1 MMSIILFAIF
11 FILLILGA
19 PIVFAIGV
27 GTLGAL
33 IAGGIPLELLPQK
46 IFIGLAHFPY
56 LAVPLFVLAGMLME
70 TGGISKR
77 IVELSNAMVGH
88 IQGGLGMV
96 VMVATI
102 FFSDISGSSAADTA
116 AIGSIMIPTMKKRG
130 YAPNFSAAL
139 VTAAGGMGVLIPP
152 CLTMVVFGSLTNT
165 SIGALF
171 LAGFVPGISMG
182 IILMGLTYIIAR
194 KNNFPREERA
204 NFGQFLRASK
214 RATLSLFM
222 GVIILGGILLGIFT
236 ATEAAAVAVIYGFF
250 LSVVFYRGIKLSQLP
265 KILWD
270 ASVVSGVVML
280 VVGISYGF
288 GWVMAKEQIP
298 VKLANFM
305 LNLPGGKLV
314 FLFAVNILLLI
325 MGMFF
330 DASLSVVILVPILF
344 PVAVKLGVDPVHF
357 GTFVVMNLGIGFTT
371 PPYGI
376 SLFIAS
382 GIAKVPMSSIIK
394 PIFPYIL
401 TMIGFLFV
409 VTYVPWFSLVLP
421 KLLMGY

>member
-1 MMSIILFAIF
+1 MSIVLFAIF
-11 FILLILGA
+11 FVLLLLGA

-27 GTLGAL
+27 GTTFAL
-33 IAGGIPLELLPQK
+33 LVGGIPLELLPQK
-46 IFIGLAHFPY
+46 LFSGLAHFPY

-88 IQGGLGMV
+88 IRGGLGMV

-182 IILMGLTYIIAR
+182 IILMLLTYIIAR
-194 KNNFPREERA
+194 RNNFPREERA
-204 NFGQFLRASK
+204 TFGQFLRASK

-236 ATEAAAVAVIYGFF
+236 ATEAAAVAVVYGFF
-250 LSVVFYRGIKLSQLP
+250 LSVVLYREIKLSQLP

-305 LNLPGGKLV
+305 LTLPGGKLA
-314 FLFAVNILLLI
+314 FLLAVNVLLLI

-371 PPYGI
+371 PPYGL

-382 GIAKVPMSSIIK
+382 GIAKVPMSSIIT
-394 PIFPYIL
+394 PILPYIL
-401 TMIGFLFV
+401 TMIGFLLV

-421 KLLMGY
+421 RLLMGY

>member
-1 MMSIILFAIF
+1 MSIILFVIF
-11 FILLILGA
+11 FILLLLGA

-33 IAGGIPLELLPQK
+33 IVGGIPLELLPQK
-46 IFIGLAHFPY
+46 IFSGLAHFPY

-77 IVELSNAMVGH
+77 IVELSNSMVGH
-88 IQGGLGMV
+88 IRGGLGMV

-182 IILMGLTYIIAR
+182 IILMVLTYVIAR

-204 NFGQFLRASK
+204 TFGQFLRASK

-250 LSVVFYRGIKLSQLP
+250 LSVVFYREIKLSQLP

-305 LNLPGGKLV
+305 LTLPGGKLV
-314 FLFAVNILLLI
+314 FLLAVNVLLLI

-394 PIFPYIL
+394 PILPYIL
-401 TMIGFLFV
+401 TMIGFLLV
-409 VTYVPWFSLVLP
+409 VTYVPWFSLLLP

>member
-1 MMSIILFAIF
+1 MMSVILFVIF
-11 FILLILGA
+11 FVLLLLGA

-33 IAGGIPLELLPQK
+33 LAGGIPLELLPQK

-88 IQGGLGMV
+88 IRGGLGMV

-182 IILMGLTYIIAR
+182 IILMVLTYIIAR

-204 NFGQFLRASK
+204 TFRQFLRASK

-222 GVIILGGILLGIFT
+222 GVIILGGILLGVFT

-250 LSVVFYRGIKLSQLP
+250 LTVVFYREIKLSQLP

-288 GWVMAKEQIP
+288 GWVMAKEEIP
-298 VKLANFM
+298 VKLAEFM
-305 LNLPGGKLV
+305 LQLPGGKIV
-314 FLFAVNILLLI
+314 FLLAINILLLI

-330 DASLSVVILVPILF
+330 DASLSVILLVPILF
-344 PVAVKLGVDPVHF
+344 PVAVKLGLDPVHF

-382 GIAKVPMSSIIK
+382 GIAKIPMSSIIK
-394 PIFPYIL
+394 PILPYIL

>member
-1 MMSIILFAIF
+1 MMSVILFVIF
-11 FILLILGA
+11 FVLLLLGA

-33 IAGGIPLELLPQK
+33 VAGGIPLELLPQK
-46 IFIGLAHFPY
+46 IFSGLAHFPY

-88 IQGGLGMV
+88 IRGGLGMV

-182 IILMGLTYIIAR
+182 IILIVLTYVIAR

-204 NFGQFLRASK
+204 TFGQFLRASK
-214 RATLSLFM
+214 RAALSLFM

-250 LSVVFYRGIKLSQLP
+250 LSVVFYREVKLSQLP

-305 LNLPGGKLV
+305 LTLPGGKLV
-314 FLFAVNILLLI
+314 FLLAVNVLLLI

-371 PPYGI
+371 PPYGL

-394 PIFPYIL
+394 PILPYIL
-401 TMIGFLFV
+401 TMMGFLLV
-409 VTYVPWFSLVLP
+409 VTYIPWFSLVLP

>member
-1 MMSIILFAIF
+1 MSVILFAIF

-27 GTLGAL
+27 GTMGAL
-33 IAGGIPLELLPQK
+33 VAGGIPLELLPQK
-46 IFIGLAHFPY
+46 IFSGLAHFPY

-88 IQGGLGMV
+88 IRGGLGMV

-182 IILMGLTYIIAR
+182 IILMVLTYFIAR

-204 NFGQFLRASK
+204 TFRQFLKASK

-250 LSVVFYRGIKLSQLP
+250 LSVVFYREIKLSQLP

-305 LNLPGGKLV
+305 LTLPGGKLA
-314 FLFAVNILLLI
+314 FLLAVNVLLLI

-394 PIFPYIL
+394 PILPYIL
-401 TMIGFLFV
+401 TMIGFLLV

>member
-1 MMSIILFAIF
+1 
-11 FILLILGA
+11 
-19 PIVFAIGV
+19 
-27 GTLGAL
+27 
-33 IAGGIPLELLPQK
+33 
-46 IFIGLAHFPY
+46 
-56 LAVPLFVLAGMLME
+56 
-70 TGGISKR
+70 
-77 IVELSNAMVGH
+77 
-88 IQGGLGMV
+88 
-96 VMVATI
+96 
-102 FFSDISGSSAADTA
+102 
-116 AIGSIMIPTMKKRG
+116 MKKKG
-130 YAPNFSAAL
+130 YAPNFAAAL

-182 IILMGLTYIIAR
+182 IILMVLTYFIAR

-204 NFGQFLRASK
+204 TFRQFLRASK
-214 RATLSLFM
+214 RAALSLFM
-222 GVIILGGILLGIFT
+222 GVIILGGIILGVFT
-236 ATEAAAVAVIYGFF
+236 ATEAAAVAVMYGFF
-250 LSVVFYRGIKLSQLP
+250 LSVVLYKEIKLSQLP
-265 KILWD
+265 RILWD
-270 ASVVSGVVML
+270 AAVVSGIVML
-280 VVGISYGF
+280 IVGISYGF
-288 GWVMAKEQIP
+288 GWVTAKEEIP
-298 VKLANFM
+298 GKLADFM

-382 GIAKVPMSSIIK
+382 GIAKIPMSSIIK
-394 PIFPYIL
+394 PILPYIL
-401 TMIGFLFV
+401 TMIGFLLV

>member
-1 MMSIILFAIF
+1 MALTLFAVF
-11 FILLILGA
+11 FALLFLGA

-27 GTLGAL
+27 GTTMAL
-33 IAGGIPLELLPQK
+33 IVGGVPLELLSQK
-46 IFIGLAHFPY
+46 IFSGLAHFPY

-70 TGGISKR
+70 TGGISRR
-77 IVELSNAMVGH
+77 IVDLSNALVGH
-88 IQGGLGMV
+88 IRGGMGMV
-96 VMVATI
+96 VMVAAI

-116 AIGSIMIPTMKKRG
+116 AIGSVMIPAMKKRG
-130 YAPNFSAAL
+130 YDPAYAAAL

-182 IILMGLTYIIAR
+182 LMLMLVTYLIAR
-194 KNNFPREERA
+194 KRNFPKEERA
-204 NFGQFLRASK
+204 TLGELALAFK
-214 RATLSLFM
+214 RSFLSLFM
-222 GVIILGGILLGIFT
+222 GVIILGGIILGVFT
-236 ATEAAAVAVIYGFF
+236 ATEAAAVAVFYGFF
-250 LSVVFYRGIKLSQLP
+250 LSVIFYREIKPRQIP
-265 KILWD
+265 EILWK
-270 ASVVSGVVML
+270 AAVVSGVVML

-288 GWVMAKEQIP
+288 GWVLAKEQIP

-305 LNLPGGKLV
+305 ISIPGGKWM
-314 FLFAVNILLLI
+314 FLLSVNALLLA

-330 DASLSVVILVPILF
+330 DASLSVIILVPILF
-344 PVAVKLGVDPVHF
+344 PVAMKLGVDPIHF

-371 PPYGI
+371 PPYGL

-382 GIAKVPMSSIIK
+382 SIARVPMASIIVHVL
-394 PIFPYIL
+394 PYIL
-401 TMIGFLFV
+401 TMIAVLLV

-421 KLLMGY
+421 RLLMGYP

>member
-1 MMSIILFAIF
+1 MMSIVLFVIF
-11 FILLILGA
+11 FILLLLGA

-27 GTLGAL
+27 GTTFAL
-33 IAGGIPLELLPQK
+33 LVGGIPLEVLPQK
-46 IFIGLAHFPY
+46 VFSGLAHFPY

-70 TGGISKR
+70 TGGISMR

-88 IQGGLGMV
+88 IRGGLGMV
-96 VMVATI
+96 VMVATM

-130 YAPNFSAAL
+130 YAANFSAAL

-182 IILMGLTYIIAR
+182 IILMVLTYFIAR

-204 NFGQFLRASK
+204 TFRQFLRASK

-222 GVIILGGILLGIFT
+222 GVIILGGILLGVFT

-250 LSVVFYRGIKLSQLP
+250 LTVVFYREIKLSQLP

-305 LNLPGGKLV
+305 LALPGGKLV
-314 FLFAVNILLLI
+314 FLLAVNVLLLI

-394 PIFPYIL
+394 PILPYIL
-401 TMIGFLFV
+401 TMIGFLLV

-421 KLLMGY
+421 KFLMGY

>member
-1 MMSIILFAIF
+1 MMSIILFVIF
-11 FILLILGA
+11 FVLLLLGA

-33 IAGGIPLELLPQK
+33 VAGGIPLELLPQK
-46 IFIGLAHFPY
+46 IFSGLAHFPY

-88 IQGGLGMV
+88 IRGGLGMV

-182 IILMGLTYIIAR
+182 IILMVLTYFIAR

-204 NFGQFLRASK
+204 TFRQFLKASK

-250 LSVVFYRGIKLSQLP
+250 LSVVFYREIKLSQLP

-305 LNLPGGKLV
+305 LTLPGGKLA
-314 FLFAVNILLLI
+314 FLLAVNVLLLL

-394 PIFPYIL
+394 PILPYIL

>member
-1 MMSIILFAIF
+1 MMSIVLFAIF
-11 FILLILGA
+11 FVLLLLGA

-27 GTLGAL
+27 GTTFAL
-33 IAGGIPLELLPQK
+33 LVGGIPLELLPQK
-46 IFIGLAHFPY
+46 LFSGLAHFPY

-88 IQGGLGMV
+88 IRGGLGMV

-182 IILMGLTYIIAR
+182 IILMLLTYIIAR
-194 KNNFPREERA
+194 RNNFPREERA
-204 NFGQFLRASK
+204 TFGQFLRASK

-236 ATEAAAVAVIYGFF
+236 ATEAAAVAVVYGFF
-250 LSVVFYRGIKLSQLP
+250 LSVVLYREIKLSQLP

-305 LNLPGGKLV
+305 LTLPGGKLA
-314 FLFAVNILLLI
+314 FLLAVNVLLLI

-371 PPYGI
+371 PPYGL

-382 GIAKVPMSSIIK
+382 GIAKVPMSSIIT
-394 PIFPYIL
+394 PILPYIL
-401 TMIGFLFV
+401 TMIGFLLV

-421 KLLMGY
+421 RLLMGY

>member
-1 MMSIILFAIF
+1 MAITLFVVF
-11 FILLILGA
+11 FFLLVLGA

-27 GTLGAL
+27 GTTAAL
-33 IAGGIPLELLPQK
+33 IAGGIPLEILPEK
-46 IFIGLAHFPY
+46 IFSGLAHFPY

-77 IVELSNAMVGH
+77 IVDLSNALVGH
-88 IQGGLGMV
+88 IRGGMGIV

-116 AIGSIMIPTMKKRG
+116 AIGSVMIPPMKKRG
-130 YAPNFSAAL
+130 YAPNFAAAL

-171 LAGFVPGISMG
+171 LAGFIPGISMG
-182 IILMGLTYIIAR
+182 IILMILTYIIAR
-194 KNNFPREERA
+194 KKNLPKE
-204 NFGQFLRASK
+204 K
-214 RATLSLFM
+214 RATFIELLVAFKRSFLSLFM
-222 GVIILGGILLGIFT
+222 GVIILGGIILGIFT

-250 LSVVFYRGIKLSQLP
+250 LSVVFYKEIKLSQLP
-265 KILWD
+265 EILWKS
-270 ASVVSGVVML
+270 AVISGVVMF

-288 GWVMAKEQIP
+288 GWVMGKEQVP
-298 VKLANFM
+298 LKLANFM
-305 LNLPGGKLV
+305 ISIPGGKWM
-314 FLFAVNILLLI
+314 FLFAVNILLLA

-344 PVAVKLGVDPVHF
+344 PVAVKLGIHPVHF

-371 PPYGI
+371 PPFGL

-382 GIAKVPMSSIIK
+382 GIAKIPLTSIIK
-394 PIFPYIL
+394 PILPYIL

-409 VTYVPWFSLVLP
+409 VTYVPWFSMILP
-421 KLLMGY
+421 KIFMGY

>member
-1 MMSIILFAIF
+1 MALTLFTIF
-11 FILLILGA
+11 FVLLIIGA

-27 GTLGAL
+27 GTTAAL
-33 IAGGIPLELLPQK
+33 MVGGIPLEILPQK
-46 IFIGLAHFPY
+46 IFSGLAHFPY

-70 TGGISKR
+70 TGGISRR
-77 IVELSNAMVGH
+77 IVDLSNALVGH
-88 IQGGLGMV
+88 IRGGMGMV

-116 AIGSIMIPTMKKRG
+116 AIGSVMIPPMKKRG
-130 YAPNFSAAL
+130 YDPSFAAAL

-171 LAGFVPGISMG
+171 LAGFVPGIGMG
-182 IILMGLTYIIAR
+182 LILMLLTYVIAR
-194 KNNFPREERA
+194 KKNFPRE
-204 NFGQFLRASK
+204 K
-214 RATLSLFM
+214 RATLKELLVAFKRSFLSLFM
-222 GVIILGGILLGIFT
+222 GVIILGGIILGIFT
-236 ATEAAAVAVIYGFF
+236 ATEAAAVAVVYGFF
-250 LSVVFYRGIKLSQLP
+250 LSVILYREIKWSQLP
-265 KILWD
+265 EILWKS
-270 ASVVSGVVML
+270 AVISGVVML
-280 VVGISYGF
+280 VVGISYAF
-288 GWVMAKEQIP
+288 GWVLAKEQIP

-305 LNLPGGKLV
+305 LGIPGGKWV
-314 FLFAVNILLLI
+314 FLLAVNLLLLL

-344 PVAVKLGVDPVHF
+344 PVALKLGIHPVHF
-357 GTFVVMNLGIGFTT
+357 GTFVIMNLGIGFTT
-371 PPYGI
+371 PPFGL

-382 GIAKVPMSSIIK
+382 SIAKVRLSSIIK

-401 TMIGFLFV
+401 TMIAFLMV

-421 KLLMGY
+421 RIFMGY

>member
-1 MMSIILFAIF
+1 MMSIVLFVIF
-11 FILLILGA
+11 FILLLLGA

-27 GTLGAL
+27 GTTFAL
-33 IAGGIPLELLPQK
+33 LVGGIPLEVLPQK
-46 IFIGLAHFPY
+46 VFSGLAHFPY

-70 TGGISKR
+70 TGGISMR

-88 IQGGLGMV
+88 IRGGLGMV

-130 YAPNFSAAL
+130 YAANFSAAL

-182 IILMGLTYIIAR
+182 IILMVLTYFIAR

-204 NFGQFLRASK
+204 TFRQFLRASK

-250 LSVVFYRGIKLSQLP
+250 LTVVFYREIKLSQLP

-270 ASVVSGVVML
+270 ASVISGVVML

-288 GWVMAKEQIP
+288 GWVMAKEEIP
-298 VKLANFM
+298 VKLADFM
-305 LNLPGGKLV
+305 IQLPGGKIV
-314 FLFAVNILLLI
+314 FLLAINILLLI

-330 DASLSVVILVPILF
+330 DASLSVVILIPILF

-394 PIFPYIL
+394 PILPYIL
-401 TMIGFLFV
+401 TMIGFLLV

>member
-1 MMSIILFAIF
+1 MMSIVLFSIF
-11 FILLILGA
+11 FLLLLLGT

-27 GTLGAL
+27 GTTVAL
-33 IAGGIPLELLPQK
+33 LVGGIPLELLPQK
-46 IFIGLAHFPY
+46 VFSGLAHFPY

-70 TGGISKR
+70 TGGISRR
-77 IVELSNAMVGH
+77 IVDLSNALVGH
-88 IQGGLGMV
+88 IRGGMGMV

-116 AIGSIMIPTMKKRG
+116 AIGSIMIPAMKNRG
-130 YAPNFSAAL
+130 YAPSFSAAL

-165 SIGALF
+165 SVGALF

-182 IILMGLTYIIAR
+182 IILMILTYIIAR
-194 KNNFPREERA
+194 KKNFPKEERA
-204 NFGQFLRASK
+204 SFRQLLRASK
-214 RATLSLFM
+214 RAVLSLFM
-222 GVIILGGILLGIFT
+222 GIIILGGIILGIFT
-236 ATEAAAVAVIYGFF
+236 ATEAAAVAVVYGFF
-250 LSVVFYRGIKLSQLP
+250 LSVVLYREIKISELP
-265 KILWD
+265 RILWD

-288 GWVMAKEQIP
+288 GWVLAKDQVPI
-298 VKLANFM
+298 KLANFM
-305 LNLPGGKLV
+305 VSLPGGKAV
-314 FLFAVNILLLI
+314 FLLAVNILLLA

-344 PVAVKLGVDPVHF
+344 PVAMKLGVDPVHF

-382 GIAKVPMSSIIK
+382 GIAKVPMSSIIR
-394 PIFPYIL
+394 PILPYIL
-401 TMIGFLFV
+401 TMIGFLLV
-409 VTYVPWFSLVLP
+409 VTYVPEISLLLP
-421 KLLMGY
+421 RLFLGY

>member
-1 MMSIILFAIF
+1 MSIILFVIF
-11 FILLILGA
+11 FILLLLGA

-33 IAGGIPLELLPQK
+33 LAGGIPLELLPQK
-46 IFIGLAHFPY
+46 IFSGLAHFPY

-88 IQGGLGMV
+88 IRGGLGMV

-116 AIGSIMIPTMKKRG
+116 AIGSIMIPAMKKRG

-182 IILMGLTYIIAR
+182 ILLMILTYIIAR
-194 KNNFPREERA
+194 KTNFPREERA
-204 NFGQFLRASK
+204 TFKQFLGVSK
-214 RATLSLFM
+214 RAVLSLFM
-222 GVIILGGILLGIFT
+222 GVIILGGIIVGIFT
-236 ATEAAAVAVIYGFF
+236 ATEAAAVAVMYGFF
-250 LSVVFYRGIKLSQLP
+250 LSVMLYKEIKLSQLP

-298 VKLANFM
+298 VKLADFM

-314 FLFAVNILLLI
+314 FLFAVNILLLL

-382 GIAKVPMSSIIK
+382 GIAKIPMSSIIK
-394 PIFPYIL
+394 PILPYIL
-401 TMIGFLFV
+401 TMIGFLLV

-421 KLLMGY
+421 RLLMGY

>member
-1 MMSIILFAIF
+1 MSIILFVIF
-11 FILLILGA
+11 FILLLLGA

-33 IAGGIPLELLPQK
+33 LAGGIPLELLPQK
-46 IFIGLAHFPY
+46 IFSGLAHFPY

-88 IQGGLGMV
+88 IRGGLGMV

-116 AIGSIMIPTMKKRG
+116 AIGSIMIPAMKKRG

-182 IILMGLTYIIAR
+182 ILLMILTYIIAR
-194 KNNFPREERA
+194 KTNFPREKRA
-204 NFGQFLRASK
+204 TFKQFLGVSK
-214 RATLSLFM
+214 RAVLSLFM
-222 GVIILGGILLGIFT
+222 GVIILGGIIVGIFT
-236 ATEAAAVAVIYGFF
+236 ATEAAAVAVMYGFF
-250 LSVVFYRGIKLSQLP
+250 LSVMLYKEIKLSQLP

-298 VKLANFM
+298 VKLADFM

-314 FLFAVNILLLI
+314 FLFAVNILLLL

-382 GIAKVPMSSIIK
+382 GIAKIPMSSIIK
-394 PIFPYIL
+394 PILPYIL
-401 TMIGFLFV
+401 TMIGFLLV

-421 KLLMGY
+421 RLLMGY